1 MNNLGEDGL
10 ASYFKEVQIDDVI
23 EQYFAMESSKGKG
36 KKKDGKFQDAECV
49 GKLISRKKPPDKKSD
64 PCGDWDVGER
74 KASPLVAGD

>member
-36 KKKDGKFQDAECV
+36 EEKNGKFQDAEYV

-74 KASPLVAGD
+74 KTSPLVAGD

>member
-1 MNNLGEDGL
+1 MNNLDDDGL

-49 GKLISRKKPPDKKSD
+49 GKLISRKKQSNFVQFFLLLHLIT
-64 PCGDWDVGER
+64 G
-74 KASPLVAGD
+74 